1 MLAEKVYNLN
11 SFNRQY
17 EALLT
22 LSVCETIPNK
32 LVWEKSKSDLLS
44 QIDWNN
50 MLSIASLF
58 SYCNESKYL
67 DAALRIAQ
75 TCLVQ
80 DETNENQ
87 KNAAAFILDN
97 LTNKPALKIALDK
110 HFIKKDFRDNYP
122 FALRLQQ
129 SKSDIEHTIIVNDE
143 VFLLNRFQKEV
154 YYAYKHNETI
164 SISAPTSAGKSYI
177 LCTLLLEEL
186 TESNKNIVYV
196 VPTRALI
203 SQVEADLK
211 ALLRQ
216 YNLENQTNITTVPPQ
231 EDILDEKSN
240 IFIFTQERLH
250 WFLYGNSNCKI
261 DILIID
267 EAQKIED
274 GNRGI
279 LLQQKIEDVVKA
291 NPEIKVFF
299 SSPFTSNPEIL
310 LDNVINNSRKSKVN
324 TQYVAVNQ
332 NLLYVSQVPRKI
344 REWQIHLC
352 TVENTILLGKIVMI
366 DRPTTELHK
375 IVHTA
380 YQISNRGGCLIY
392 SNGAADAEDTA
403 NLLYDLLPEREQDSE
418 IKELVKLVQSTI
430 HTQYVLAKVLSKG
443 IAFHYGNMP
452 LLIRNE
458 IERLFSIGKIEY
470 LICTSTLLEGVN
482 LPAKSIIIRKP
493 SRGRGNPLNQN
504 DFWNLAGRAGRL
516 GKEYSGNIFCIEPL
530 KWDIHPEPN
539 KTKQE
544 IKRAL
549 NVVESKG
556 DELLEYIRCGAP
568 RKEAGK
574 RPDLEFAFG
583 YYYIKYALEKEDAPS
598 TPFYDN
604 LLCELRT
611 LQSII
616 TLPGSIIKK
625 NPGISPL
632 AQQQLYNYFIDNINE
647 IDTLIPVYPNDS
659 NALEEYRKLI
669 EVIGQ
674 TISDYPQQL
683 NVPRAILLINWMSGK
698 PLSYLIRKSYD
709 SYNRKGYNKKLP
721 VVIREVME
729 NVENFVRY
737 QFAKDSSCYVDILR
751 YVLEIN
757 GKNDLLNNIPQLN
770 LWLEFGVSQKTHL
783 SLLALGLSRNT
794 VIELTKYIT
803 STEKSKEECL
813 IWLRSLNLDELDI
826 SPIIV
831 DDIKKVI

>member
-1 MLAEKVYNLN
+1 MMLAEKVYNLS

-17 EALLT
+17 EALLI
-22 LSVCETIPNK
+22 LSVCETIPN
-32 LVWEKSKSDLLS
+32 LVWDRDKSDLLS

-80 DETNENQ
+80 EETNENQ

-110 HFIKKDFRDNYP
+110 QFIKKDFRDNYP

-186 TESNKNIVYV
+186 TEGNKNIVYV

-231 EDILDEKSN
+231 EDILDKKSN
-240 IFIFTQERLH
+240 VFIFTQERLH

-324 TQYVAVNQ
+324 TQYIAVNQ

-352 TVENTILLGKIVMI
+352 TVKNTILLGKIVMT

-403 NLLYDLLPEREQDSE
+403 NLLYDLLPECEQDSE
-418 IKELVKLVQSTI
+418 IEELVKLVQSTI

-530 KWDIHPEPN
+530 KWDIYPEPN

-568 RKEAGK
+568 RKRQESVQ
-574 RPDLEFAFG
+574 
-583 YYYIKYALEKEDAPS
+583 I
-598 TPFYDN
+598 
-604 LLCELRT
+604 
-611 LQSII
+611 
-616 TLPGSIIKK
+616 
-625 NPGISPL
+625 
-632 AQQQLYNYFIDNINE
+632 
-647 IDTLIPVYPNDS
+647 
-659 NALEEYRKLI
+659 
-669 EVIGQ
+669 
-674 TISDYPQQL
+674 
-683 NVPRAILLINWMSGK
+683 
-698 PLSYLIRKSYD
+698 
-709 SYNRKGYNKKLP
+709 
-721 VVIREVME
+721 
-729 NVENFVRY
+729 
-737 QFAKDSSCYVDILR
+737 
-751 YVLEIN
+751 
-757 GKNDLLNNIPQLN
+757 
-770 LWLEFGVSQKTHL
+770 
-783 SLLALGLSRNT
+783 
-794 VIELTKYIT
+794 
-803 STEKSKEECL
+803 
-813 IWLRSLNLDELDI
+813 
-826 SPIIV
+826 
-831 DDIKKVI
+831 

>member
-1 MLAEKVYNLN
+1 MMLAEKVYNLS

-17 EALLT
+17 EALLI
-22 LSVCETIPNK
+22 LSVCETIPN
-32 LVWEKSKSDLLS
+32 LVWDRDKSDLLS

-80 DETNENQ
+80 EETNENQ

-110 HFIKKDFRDNYP
+110 QFIKKDFRDNYP

-129 SKSDIEHTIIVNDE
+129 SKSDIEHSIIVNDE

-186 TESNKNIVYV
+186 TEGNKNIVYV

-231 EDILDEKSN
+231 EDILDKKSN
-240 IFIFTQERLH
+240 VFIFTQERLH

-324 TQYVAVNQ
+324 TQYIAVNQ

-352 TVENTILLGKIVMI
+352 TVKNTILLGKIVMT

-403 NLLYDLLPEREQDSE
+403 NLLYDLLPECEQDSE

-504 DFWNLAGRAGRL
+504 DFWNLFAEDIKRQILICTPEKLSYVLHHDPFFLSAIDLFVFDEGHMFDDGGRGATYELLVTHIRQNITSEQQL
-516 GKEYSGNIFCIEPL
+516 VLLSAVLPNSGDIAQWLFEDRGCLATDDSIVSTP
-530 KWDIHPEPN
+530 KSIGFSSTQRDIHFFSDDKSNE
-539 KTKQE
+539 
-544 IKRAL
+544 
-549 NVVESKG
+549 
-556 DELLEYIRCGAP
+556 D
-568 RKEAGK
+568 
-574 RPDLEFAFG
+574 
-583 YYYIKYALEKEDAPS
+583 YYIPRI
-598 TPFYDN
+598 
-604 LLCELRT
+604 LRVE
-611 LQSII
+611 
-616 TLPGSIIKK
+616 
-625 NPGISPL
+625 
-632 AQQQLYNYFIDNINE
+632 QL
-647 IDTLIPVYPNDS
+647 
-659 NALEEYRKLI
+659 
-669 EVIGQ
+669 
-674 TISDYPQQL
+674 
-683 NVPRAILLINWMSGK
+683 
-698 PLSYLIRKSYD
+698 
-709 SYNRKGYNKKLP
+709 KKLP
-721 VVIREVME
+721 RERSNKYFPDLSLSTDVAIYNAIKLCHNGGVAIYLGQQRSMKTVFERIINLDKRNYDLKALKDNTNQAELSKIKGFIESYYGSEHYYTKAAELGVLPHSSNLQNGVKLVVEHALKNKYV
-729 NVENFVRY
+729 
-737 QFAKDSSCYVDILR
+737 SCVVCTSTLAQG
-751 YVLEIN
+751 V
-757 GKNDLLNNIPQLN
+757 NIPIKYLLVTSIRNGLKLVKARDFQN
-770 LWLEFGVSQKTHL
+770 LMGRTARAGIYTACK
-783 SLLALGLSRNT
+783 
-794 VIELTKYIT
+794 
-803 STEKSKEECL
+803 
-813 IWLRSLNLDELDI
+813 
-826 SPIIV
+826 
-831 DDIKKVI
+831 

>member
-1 MLAEKVYNLN
+1 MLAEKVYNLS

-17 EALLT
+17 EALLI
-22 LSVCETIPNK
+22 LSVCETIPN
-32 LVWEKSKSDLLS
+32 LVWDRDKSDLLS

-80 DETNENQ
+80 EETNENQ

-110 HFIKKDFRDNYP
+110 QFIKKDFRDNYP

-186 TESNKNIVYV
+186 TEGNKNIVYV

-231 EDILDEKSN
+231 EDILDKKSN
-240 IFIFTQERLH
+240 VFIFTQERLH

-324 TQYVAVNQ
+324 TQYIAVNQ

-352 TVENTILLGKIVMI
+352 TVKNTILLGKIVMT

-403 NLLYDLLPEREQDSE
+403 NLLYDLLPECEQDSE
-418 IKELVKLVQSTI
+418 IEELVKLVQSTI

-530 KWDIHPEPN
+530 KWDIYPEPN

-568 RKEAGK
+568 RKKAGK
-574 RPDLEFAFG
+574 CPDLEFAFG
-583 YYYIKYALEKEDAPS
+583 YYYIKYVLDKENAPS

-604 LLCELRT
+604 
-611 LQSII
+611 
-616 TLPGSIIKK
+616 
-625 NPGISPL
+625 
-632 AQQQLYNYFIDNINE
+632 
-647 IDTLIPVYPNDS
+647 
-659 NALEEYRKLI
+659 
-669 EVIGQ
+669 
-674 TISDYPQQL
+674 
-683 NVPRAILLINWMSGK
+683 
-698 PLSYLIRKSYD
+698 
-709 SYNRKGYNKKLP
+709 
-721 VVIREVME
+721 
-729 NVENFVRY
+729 
-737 QFAKDSSCYVDILR
+737 
-751 YVLEIN
+751 
-757 GKNDLLNNIPQLN
+757 
-770 LWLEFGVSQKTHL
+770 
-783 SLLALGLSRNT
+783 SR
-794 VIELTKYIT
+794 
-803 STEKSKEECL
+803 
-813 IWLRSLNLDELDI
+813 LRSG
-826 SPIIV
+826 
-831 DDIKKVI
+831 

>member
-1 MLAEKVYNLN
+1 MLAEKVYNLS

-17 EALLT
+17 EALLI
-22 LSVCETIPNK
+22 LSVCETIPN
-32 LVWEKSKSDLLS
+32 LVWDRDKSDLLS

-80 DETNENQ
+80 EETNENQ

-110 HFIKKDFRDNYP
+110 QFIKKDFRDNYP

-186 TESNKNIVYV
+186 TEGNKNIVYV

-231 EDILDEKSN
+231 EDILDKKSN
-240 IFIFTQERLH
+240 VFIFTQERLH
-250 WFLYGNSNCKI
+250 CFLYGNSNCKI

-324 TQYVAVNQ
+324 TQYIAVNQ

-352 TVENTILLGKIVMI
+352 TVKNTILLGKIVMT

-403 NLLYDLLPEREQDSE
+403 NLLYDLLPECEQDSE
-418 IKELVKLVQSTI
+418 IEELVKLVQSTI

-530 KWDIHPEPN
+530 KWDIYPEPN

-568 RKEAGK
+568 RKKAGK
-574 RPDLEFAFG
+574 CPDLEFAYKVRFG
-583 YYYIKYALEKEDAPS
+583 QREC
-598 TPFYDN
+598 TFN
-604 LLCELRT
+604 
-611 LQSII
+611 
-616 TLPGSIIKK
+616 
-625 NPGISPL
+625 
-632 AQQQLYNYFIDNINE
+632 FI
-647 IDTLIPVYPNDS
+647 L
-659 NALEEYRKLI
+659 
-669 EVIGQ
+669 
-674 TISDYPQQL
+674 
-683 NVPRAILLINWMSGK
+683 
-698 PLSYLIRKSYD
+698 
-709 SYNRKGYNKKLP
+709 
-721 VVIREVME
+721 
-729 NVENFVRY
+729 
-737 QFAKDSSCYVDILR
+737 
-751 YVLEIN
+751 
-757 GKNDLLNNIPQLN
+757 
-770 LWLEFGVSQKTHL
+770 
-783 SLLALGLSRNT
+783 
-794 VIELTKYIT
+794 
-803 STEKSKEECL
+803 
-813 IWLRSLNLDELDI
+813 
-826 SPIIV
+826 
-831 DDIKKVI
+831 

>member
-1 MLAEKVYNLN
+1 MMLAEKVYNLS

-17 EALLT
+17 EALLI
-22 LSVCETIPNK
+22 LSVCETIPN
-32 LVWEKSKSDLLS
+32 LVWDRDKSDLLS

-80 DETNENQ
+80 EETNENQ

-110 HFIKKDFRDNYP
+110 QFIKKDFRDNYP

-186 TESNKNIVYV
+186 TEGNKNIVYV

-231 EDILDEKSN
+231 EDILDKKSN
-240 IFIFTQERLH
+240 VFIFTQERLH

-324 TQYVAVNQ
+324 TQYIAVNQ

-352 TVENTILLGKIVMI
+352 TVKNTILLGKIVMT

-380 YQISNRGGCLIY
+380 YQISNRGRWMF
-392 SNGAADAEDTA
+392 
-403 NLLYDLLPEREQDSE
+403 DL
-418 IKELVKLVQSTI
+418 
-430 HTQYVLAKVLSKG
+430 
-443 IAFHYGNMP
+443 
-452 LLIRNE
+452 
-458 IERLFSIGKIEY
+458 
-470 LICTSTLLEGVN
+470 
-482 LPAKSIIIRKP
+482 
-493 SRGRGNPLNQN
+493 
-504 DFWNLAGRAGRL
+504 
-516 GKEYSGNIFCIEPL
+516 
-530 KWDIHPEPN
+530 
-539 KTKQE
+539 
-544 IKRAL
+544 
-549 NVVESKG
+549 
-556 DELLEYIRCGAP
+556 
-568 RKEAGK
+568 
-574 RPDLEFAFG
+574 
-583 YYYIKYALEKEDAPS
+583 
-598 TPFYDN
+598 
-604 LLCELRT
+604 
-611 LQSII
+611 
-616 TLPGSIIKK
+616 
-625 NPGISPL
+625 
-632 AQQQLYNYFIDNINE
+632 
-647 IDTLIPVYPNDS
+647 
-659 NALEEYRKLI
+659 
-669 EVIGQ
+669 
-674 TISDYPQQL
+674 
-683 NVPRAILLINWMSGK
+683 
-698 PLSYLIRKSYD
+698 
-709 SYNRKGYNKKLP
+709 
-721 VVIREVME
+721 
-729 NVENFVRY
+729 
-737 QFAKDSSCYVDILR
+737 
-751 YVLEIN
+751 
-757 GKNDLLNNIPQLN
+757 
-770 LWLEFGVSQKTHL
+770 
-783 SLLALGLSRNT
+783 
-794 VIELTKYIT
+794 
-803 STEKSKEECL
+803 
-813 IWLRSLNLDELDI
+813 
-826 SPIIV
+826 
-831 DDIKKVI
+831 

>member
-1 MLAEKVYNLN
+1 MMLAEKVYNLS

-17 EALLT
+17 EALLI
-22 LSVCETIPNK
+22 LSVCETIPN
-32 LVWEKSKSDLLS
+32 LVWDRDKSDLLS

-80 DETNENQ
+80 EETNENQ

-110 HFIKKDFRDNYP
+110 QFIKKDFRDNYP

-186 TESNKNIVYV
+186 TEGNKNIVYV

-231 EDILDEKSN
+231 EDILDKKSN
-240 IFIFTQERLH
+240 VFIFTQERLH

-324 TQYVAVNQ
+324 TQYIAVNQ

-352 TVENTILLGKIVMI
+352 TVKNTILLGKIVMT

-403 NLLYDLLPEREQDSE
+403 NLLYDLLPECEQDSE

-530 KWDIHPEPN
+530 KWDIYPEPN

-568 RKEAGK
+568 RKKAGK
-574 RPDLEFAFG
+574 CSDLEFAFG
-583 YYYIKYALEKEDAPS
+583 YYYIK
-598 TPFYDN
+598 
-604 LLCELRT
+604 
-611 LQSII
+611 
-616 TLPGSIIKK
+616 
-625 NPGISPL
+625 
-632 AQQQLYNYFIDNINE
+632 
-647 IDTLIPVYPNDS
+647 
-659 NALEEYRKLI
+659 
-669 EVIGQ
+669 
-674 TISDYPQQL
+674 
-683 NVPRAILLINWMSGK
+683 
-698 PLSYLIRKSYD
+698 
-709 SYNRKGYNKKLP
+709 
-721 VVIREVME
+721 
-729 NVENFVRY
+729 
-737 QFAKDSSCYVDILR
+737 
-751 YVLEIN
+751 
-757 GKNDLLNNIPQLN
+757 
-770 LWLEFGVSQKTHL
+770 
-783 SLLALGLSRNT
+783 
-794 VIELTKYIT
+794 
-803 STEKSKEECL
+803 
-813 IWLRSLNLDELDI
+813 
-826 SPIIV
+826 
-831 DDIKKVI
+831 